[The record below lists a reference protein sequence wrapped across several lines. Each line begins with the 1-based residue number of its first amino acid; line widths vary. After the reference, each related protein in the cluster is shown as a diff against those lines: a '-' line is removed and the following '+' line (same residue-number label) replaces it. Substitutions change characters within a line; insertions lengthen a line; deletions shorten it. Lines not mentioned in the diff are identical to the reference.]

1 MSKIVEE
8 VIAANKKYA
17 LNFGAKKDL
26 ALPPAR
32 GFAILTC
39 MDARLDP
46 AKYTGLSEGDAH
58 VIRNAGGRASD
69 DAIRSLVI
77 SHKLLERANGSL

>member
-17 LNFGAKKDL
+17 SNFDTKKDL

-32 GFAILTC
+32 GFAIY
-39 MDARLDP
+39 APNR
-46 AKYTGLSEGDAH
+46 
-58 VIRNAGGRASD
+58 
-69 DAIRSLVI
+69 
-77 SHKLLERANGSL
+77 